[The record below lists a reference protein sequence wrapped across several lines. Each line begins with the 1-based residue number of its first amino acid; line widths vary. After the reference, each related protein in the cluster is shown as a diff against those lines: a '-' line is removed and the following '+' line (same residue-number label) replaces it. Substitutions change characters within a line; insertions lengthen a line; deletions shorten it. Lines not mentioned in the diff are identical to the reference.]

1 MSGWTE
7 AFIVI
12 AAVAIVMQMA
22 IMLGMYL
29 QFRDMNQHIKR
40 VTTDLET
47 RVNPI
52 LLRINRIL
60 DDSQDR
66 ISSIVGDAAE
76 VTRIARGQA
85 QKVDRVFTDA
95 VDRLRVQVIRA
106 DHLLTGAL
114 EVLEDTGSKV
124 RRTVTGPITQVT
136 AVLKGIKVGL
146 DFIRGQQHHRRRSDG
161 PTQDEELFI

>member
-124 RRTVTGPITQVT
+124 RKTVTGPITQVT

-146 DFIRGQQHHRRRSDG
+146 DFIRGQQHHRRRSDA

>member
-22 IMLGMYL
+22 ILLGMYL

-66 ISSIVGDAAE
+66 ISSIVGDAA
-76 VTRIARGQA
+76 
-85 QKVDRVFTDA
+85 
-95 VDRLRVQVIRA
+95 
-106 DHLLTGAL
+106 
-114 EVLEDTGSKV
+114 
-124 RRTVTGPITQVT
+124 
-136 AVLKGIKVGL
+136 
-146 DFIRGQQHHRRRSDG
+146 
-161 PTQDEELFI
+161 